1 MSIFIA
7 IYVTLLG
14 LMLGSFYNVV
24 ALRVPA
30 GESIIHPPSRCSSC
44 GTRLRA
50 RDLIPVFSYLFSGG
64 RCRNCSA
71 KLSALYPLGEAATG
85 LLFLW
90 VYLRTGLAGESLVGL
105 ALVSLGVI
113 VTISD
118 LKYMRI
124 PNKVLLFFAPLLI
137 LLRILVP
144 EYSLWSHMLG
154 ALAGGGIILLIIVIS
169 GGGMGMGDAKLLA
182 LCGLVIGLPNT
193 LLALFIAC
201 VLGTLV
207 GGVLMLAG
215 ILQRRQPIPFGPWL
229 IIGIFV
235 AYGYGSQ
242 IISGYFSLIG

>member
-14 LMLGSFYNVV
+14 LILGSFYNVV
-24 ALRVPA
+24 ALRIPV

-44 GTRLRA
+44 GTRLRT
-50 RDLIPVFSYLFSGG
+50 RDLIPVFSFLFSGG
-64 RCRNCSA
+64 KCRYCSA

-85 LLFLW
+85 LLFMW
-90 VYLRTGLAGESLVGL
+90 VYLRTGLTGESLVGL
-105 ALVSLGVI
+105 TLVSLGVI
-113 VTISD
+113 VTVTD
-118 LKYMRI
+118 VKYMRI
-124 PNKVLLFFAPLLI
+124 PNKVLLFFTPIFI
-137 LLRILVP
+137 LLRITFP
-144 EYSLWSHMLG
+144 EYSFWSHILG
-154 ALAGGGIILLIIVIS
+154 AFAGGGIILLIILIS

-215 ILQRRQPIPFGPWL
+215 IIKRKQHIPFGPWL
-229 IIGIFV
+229 IIGIWI

-242 IISGYFSLIG
+242 IISGYLSLIG